1 MIISPVKSVAFGSEE
16 QNEDF
21 FPLPS
26 SDTDVTSGFADEA
39 LFSHADKLGNQ
50 KECPVTPR
58 VAGYAKYGPF
68 FTNT

>member
-1 MIISPVKSVAFGSEE
+1 MRI
-16 QNEDF
+16 F

-26 SDTDVTSGFADEA
+26 SDTDVTSGFADEG

-58 VAGYAKYGPF
+58 VAGYAKYDPF
-68 FTNT
+68 FINTETQKTGDDGACGD